1 MCLCFVVM
9 LGVIDSF
16 DFVKGLPLVRWKVV
30 EVEDD
35 LKSFG
40 FPCYLK
46 ADVVGHKSEM
56 GAVVRCENF
65 EDGLKKLK
73 VLRKRFSGKRIVV
86 QESFDGIEMIVGVKS
101 DAVFGKLLMIGFGG
115 IFAEVKRDVSFR
127 ALPVSCKDI
136 VEMIGELEGVGVF
149 RARGKKYN
157 LGKFVKLVEKV
168 AGFAIRN
175 SQVAG
180 RKAEVVEIDLNPVVV
195 SEKDCRVVDVR
206 VELG

>member
-1 MCLCFVVM
+1 M

-16 DFVKGLPLVRWKVV
+16 DFVKGLPMVRFKII
-30 EVEDD
+30 EKDD
-35 LKSFG
+35 ELRGFG

-101 DAVFGKLLMIGFGG
+101 DAVFEKLLMIGFGG

-127 ALPVSCKDI
+127 ALPVSRKDI

-149 RARGKKYN
+149 RARGKKYD

-168 AGFAIRN
+168 TGFAIRN

-180 RKAEVVEIDLNPVVV
+180 RKAEVVEMDLNPVVV
-195 SEKDCRVVDVR
+195 GEKDCRVVDVR